1 MVGSSQM
8 RTKHSSAEVK
18 MDYEHLGDTLV
29 DQLKISSY
37 VMKWEMRTN
46 QKQWLDTRQ
55 PRGWRNAAFQTL

>member
-8 RTKHSSAEVK
+8 RTKHSSAVVK
-18 MDYEHLGDTLV
+18 MDCEHLGDTLL
-29 DQLKISSY
+29 DQLRNSSY